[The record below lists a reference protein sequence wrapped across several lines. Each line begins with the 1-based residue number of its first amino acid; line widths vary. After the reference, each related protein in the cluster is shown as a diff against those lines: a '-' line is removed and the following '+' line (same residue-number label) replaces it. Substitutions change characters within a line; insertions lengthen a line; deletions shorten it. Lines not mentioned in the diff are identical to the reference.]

1 MRLSLQS
8 MAYPRERSPISSG
21 GARQPIRLDK
31 MGTMESDDPTS
42 ARPNSEMSDVTRERA
57 GETDEASGWVTTK
70 VAAKA
75 LGVSRR
81 MVQEYVRRGELQAI
95 VEGKGVNKTYY
106 VSIDS
111 LSALRVRRK
120 RETKDAPNLTN
131 NSSASGRTANFNLDI
146 SESTGEVLHRIIE
159 KLEARTAE
167 AADLKARLELTTQAE
182 TTAREERERLLT
194 ELEKERERADRL
206 EEELNQARRGW
217 VRRFF
222 GF

>member
-1 MRLSLQS
+1 
-8 MAYPRERSPISSG
+8 
-21 GARQPIRLDK
+21 

-42 ARPNSEMSDVTRERA
+42 ARPNSELSDVTRERA
-57 GETDEASGWVTTK
+57 GETGEDSGWVTTK

-111 LSALRVRRK
+111 LSALRARRK
-120 RETKDAPNLTN
+120 REAKDAPNLTN
-131 NSSASGRTANFNLDI
+131 SSSALGRTANLNVDI
-146 SESTGEVLHRIIE
+146 SESTSEVLHRIIE

-167 AADLKARLELTTQAE
+167 AADLKARLELTAQAE

-194 ELEKERERADRL
+194 DLEKERERADRL

-217 VRRFF
+217 IRRFF

>member
-1 MRLSLQS
+1 
-8 MAYPRERSPISSG
+8 MARSRGRSPIYSE
-21 GARQPIRLDK
+21 GARHPLRSDK
-31 MGTMESDDPTS
+31 MGIMERDDPTS
-42 ARPNSEMSDVTRERA
+42 ARLNSEMSDATRRSA
-57 GETDEASGWVTTK
+57 GETGEDSGWVTTK

-111 LSALRVRRK
+111 LSALRERRK
-120 RETKDAPNLTN
+120 REAKGTPNLTN
-131 NSSASGRTANFNLDI
+131 SSSASGRTANLNVDI
-146 SESTGEVLHRIIE
+146 SESTGKVLHRIIE

-167 AADLKARLELTTQAE
+167 AADLKARLELTAQAE

-194 ELEKERERADRL
+194 DLEKERERADRL

-217 VRRFF
+217 LRRFF